1 MILTCPACTARY
13 LVSAGA
19 IGPHGRR
26 VRCASCGHEWRADA
40 EEGLDDA
47 LFGDAPD
54 FLAQDIMDDDEP
66 QDMVD
71 MSVDESVDIMAE
83 DDADDFQAILQKEIE
98 AAPIPEGVKPAAEDR
113 ALDDLAA
120 KKKKGGGLGG
130 YMAAGAFY
138 LLVAIAFL
146 LLQPQIS
153 RVWPPSNLLYDLIGL
168 KPVPPGQ
175 GLSLEELRAEQING
189 QIKLSGTV
197 VNLRD
202 VDMDVPAIMATFVDD
217 HGGVIDHVIIP
228 APAGKI
234 GAESSAKFSG
244 LYPKMPDGAT
254 DVTYAFTYVKA
265 KGTDVNKNAVE
276 NESVPDSSESEHH

>member
-19 IGPHGRR
+19 IGPRGRR

-40 EEGLDDA
+40 EEGLDDE

-54 FLAQDIMDDDEP
+54 FLAQDMMDENDP
-66 QDMVD
+66 QDIVD
-71 MSVDESVDIMAE
+71 MSVDETGISGHEHE
-83 DDADDFQAILQKEIE
+83 DDDDFHAILQKEIE

-113 ALDDLAA
+113 VLADLAA
-120 KKKKGGGLGG
+120 QKKGGGGYAG
-130 YMAAGAFY
+130 YMAAAAFY
-138 LLVAIAFL
+138 VLVGIAFL
-146 LLQPQIS
+146 VMQPQIS
-153 RVWPPSNLLYDLIGL
+153 RAWPPSNLLYDLIGL

-175 GLSLEELRAEQING
+175 GLSLEELRAEQLNG

-217 HGGVIDHVIIP
+217 HGIVIDHVIIP

-244 LYPKMPDGAT
+244 MYPKMPDGAT
-254 DVTYAFTYVKA
+254 DVTYAFTYVKTKLA
-265 KGTDVNKNAVE
+265 EDDVPA
-276 NESVPDSSESEHH
+276 SSGHAEEPHH